1 MCRFSMPSQTQ
12 YGHTIFLS
20 SFDGSTAEKLT
31 RLHFVKNGS
40 DSAPYDEAWLQRLI
54 VNNPSLLPVGQIE
67 PAFDTLVPV
76 CTELPMKSGF
86 VDNLLMTPAGDIA
99 LVECKLWRNPEAR
112 REVVA
117 QIIDYAKDLS
127 KWSYENLQDAIQ
139 RATKTTQSLYKLV
152 TSQGEEDEAEF
163 HDTVS
168 RNLRRGRF
176 LLLIVGD
183 GIREGMEGMADF
195 LQQHAGFHFVLAFI
209 EIALFEAHGGGYI
222 AQPRVLTRT
231 TNIERAIVA
240 LQDGQIVVAAPM
252 GNVEK
257 PKTLTQE
264 SYMKQLAATF
274 PDILSRL
281 NAFWDDLAGYNVSPD
296 FRATMILRWHP
307 GNGKSWN
314 LAEIWTNGSVNF
326 ETMGRKAKSE
336 GLPDL
341 HKTFLS
347 RLAALVDGASV
358 WKTPNEVGWYVR
370 KNDKYITIDAL
381 LADDAH
387 RNGWIQAIA
396 EFQAAVEK
404 ASNDD

>member
-264 SYMKQLAATF
+264 S
-274 PDILSRL
+274 
-281 NAFWDDLAGYNVSPD
+281 
-296 FRATMILRWHP
+296 
-307 GNGKSWN
+307 
-314 LAEIWTNGSVNF
+314 VNF